1 MLMEKKKK
9 KKKKKGKRAH
19 HSRVKALKD
28 PFICNKSRI
37 LIFLLATSH
46 AKALNFDRDL
56 DF

>member
-1 MLMEKKKK
+1 MENTKK

-28 PFICNKSRI
+28 PFIYNKSRI